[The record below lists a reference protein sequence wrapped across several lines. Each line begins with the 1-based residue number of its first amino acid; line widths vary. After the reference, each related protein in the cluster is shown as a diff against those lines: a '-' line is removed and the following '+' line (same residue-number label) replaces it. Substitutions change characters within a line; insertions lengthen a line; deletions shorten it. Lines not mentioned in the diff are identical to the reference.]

1 MNAKK
6 IELNEINRKLYKY
19 FKEIRVYFY
28 NLFYNSTQNE
38 KKSDFKNPEYVE
50 GVLKNYQD
58 LISNMKT
65 YLTYFNGNRKI
76 TCYISE
82 KFINELINAIKE
94 NFNFNYNICDIESI
108 YKSIIIQSNF
118 IFIKFSYFSNIEILK
133 DINCENSFNKGTKA
147 LLISNSQQFEEK
159 KIQNYIEEKK
169 YKMISFNKRNE
180 IKHLKDNEIIIVKLF
195 ELELLNFVISFTIE
209 EKENESN
216 SVLISN
222 TNIQGKYISLHNT
235 LLMKKIKEEI
245 LDIIE
250 FFFQLTK
257 AKENNA
263 INFFEIFI
271 DYIHDY
277 DKIFKIKCFKCK
289 KNSKYSHFEK
299 AFFPPFIKFNLE
311 KLNNNNLKYIN
322 RSNEELF
329 FHPQCCK

>member
-28 NLFYNSTQNE
+28 NLFYNSIQNE

-58 LISNMKT
+58 LIFNMKT
-65 YLTYFNGNRKI
+65 YLTYFNGNRNI

-94 NFNFNYNICDIESI
+94 NFNFNYNICDIENI

-169 YKMISFNKRNE
+169 YKMI
-180 IKHLKDNEIIIVKLF
+180 LF
-195 ELELLNFVISFTIE
+195 ELELFNFVISFTIE

-216 SVLISN
+216 SVLITN
-222 TNIQGKYISLHNT
+222 TNIQSKYISLHNT

-322 RSNEELF
+322 RGNEELF